1 MASQGRANACCVGM
15 RYFGV
20 DEANRMVP
28 LLNRTFERVR
38 PWVTR
43 AQEISKELEA
53 LRSQGKRDAFTE
65 TLQEQHT
72 ALLERIRAELHPL
85 QEMGIEVKA
94 ADGLVDFH
102 ALLSERTVYL
112 CWRYGETSVDHWHE
126 LETGFAGRQ
135 RIEDPDAFAPTYL
148 S

>member
-1 MASQGRANACCVGM
+1 M

-38 PWVTR
+38 PWATR
-43 AQEISKELEA
+43 AQEIYKELES

-72 ALLERIRAELHPL
+72 ALLERIRAELQPL

-112 CWRYGETSVDHWHE
+112 CWRYGETSVGYWHE
-126 LETGFAGRQ
+126 LETGIAGRQ